1 MNLLKEGE
9 IKMNSSKKAA
19 KIVGVLFI
27 LAAVT
32 AIIGLQLYAPILTGH
47 DYLMKGSQNAN
58 QIILGAL
65 MELIL
70 VVSAVGTATTM
81 FPFLRKYNE
90 TIALWHVCFRFLE
103 AVIIMV
109 GIISVLSLLTL
120 SREFVAAG
128 APDTPAFQVAGTL
141 LKAVH
146 DWTFLLGPNF
156 ILGINTMM
164 YSYIFFKTK
173 LVPRFIPILGMTGA
187 TLVLLA
193 ALLEMFGVVQQV
205 SVWGGI
211 LALPVAANEMI
222 LAVWLIVKGFNET
235 VLTSLSSKNS
245 NCTELL

>member
-1 MNLLKEGE
+1 M
-9 IKMNSSKKAA
+9 SDKKSAF
-19 KIVGVLFI
+19 IVGVLFI

-32 AIIGLQLYAPILTGH
+32 AIIGLKLYDPILIGP
-47 DYLMKGSQNAN
+47 DYLIKGSEHAN
-58 QIILGAL
+58 QVILGAL

-103 AVIIMV
+103 AIIITV
-109 GIISVLSLLTL
+109 GVISVLSLLTL

-128 APDTPAFQVAGTL
+128 APVTATFQASGTV
-141 LKAVH
+141 LKAIH

-156 ILGINTMM
+156 MLGINTMM
-164 YSYIFFKTK
+164 YSYIFYKSR

-187 TLVLLA
+187 ALIFLA
-193 ALLEMFGVVQQV
+193 ALLEMFGVIPQI

-211 LALPVAANEMI
+211 LSLPVAANEI
-222 LAVWLIVKGFNET
+222 TLAVWLIIKGFNESALASMT
-235 VLTSLSSKNS
+235 TKKTANEVKLSIS
-245 NCTELL
+245 